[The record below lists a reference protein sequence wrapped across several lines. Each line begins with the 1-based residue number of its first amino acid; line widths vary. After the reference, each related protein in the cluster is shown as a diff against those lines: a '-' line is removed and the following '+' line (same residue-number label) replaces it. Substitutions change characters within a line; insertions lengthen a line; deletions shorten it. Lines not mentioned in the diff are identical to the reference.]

1 MLTVL
6 LRGGLGVRG
15 RVGMRVRLRLRV
27 GLRVGLRVRL
37 RVRYRVY
44 SPRWLQAIVR
54 AHRLSLPCAVRLRLG
69 SG

>member
-27 GLRVGLRVRL
+27 GLRVRL
-37 RVRYRVY
+37 WYRVY

>member
-15 RVGMRVRLRLRV
+15 RVGMRVRLK
-27 GLRVGLRVRL
+27 LRVGLRVRL
-37 RVRYRVY
+37 WYRVY

-54 AHRLSLPCAVRLRLG
+54 VHRLSLPCAVRLRLG